1 MWIKFRKQ
9 EKFIEFGKKR
19 DSGDPLYDAINS
31 LRIAMNNLEEVKQKV
46 EAILNSLETTLNGT
60 RKIKK

>member
-19 DSGDPLYDAINS
+19 GSGDPLYDVINN
-31 LRIAMNNLEEVKQKV
+31 LRIAMNNLKEE
-46 EAILNSLETTLNGT
+46 I
-60 RKIKK
+60 IKALPDWIKMEHL